1 MDEEKKQKIEKWMY
15 FIPVTVEVLWMI
27 WIYPVY
33 AFLKW
38 EEMIV
43 YKNHAHLCSQ
53 TEGNLIKID
62 LFIMVV
68 TLILSIVIGR
78 NLKKANYKIEIG
90 TRILTII
97 IYIILVMITFFI
109 PIYNQCQ

>member
-38 EEMIV
+38 EEMIF
-43 YKNHAHLCSQ
+43 YKDRINLCSEVEV
-53 TEGNLIKID
+53 TLMNID

-78 NLKKANYKIEIG
+78 NLKKANYKIKIE
-90 TRILTII
+90 TRMLTII